1 MNELF
6 GQSKIP
12 TYSEHDIRQALEYN
26 NMKFVQVTTSGG
38 CSVAGGSMKGQG
50 IETKGQAR
58 LQGDRHALCQATS
71 HRRWGIRQVN
81 TCKTQG
87 TLSNQQGR

>member
-1 MNELF
+1 MTL
-6 GQSKIP
+6 
-12 TYSEHDIRQALEYN
+12 RQAPVYN
-26 NMKFVQVTTSGG
+26 NMNFAQVMTSGG

-58 LQGDRHALCQATS
+58 LQGDRHVPCQATS

-81 TCKTQG
+81 MCKTQG
-87 TLSNQQGR
+87 TPSNQ

>member
-1 MNELF
+1 MNFLANPKF
-6 GQSKIP
+6 LPIVNMTLGQAP
-12 TYSEHDIRQALEYN
+12 VYN

-58 LQGDRHALCQATS
+58 LQGDRHASCQATS